1 MFSYDQDIRRQFA
14 AERFEQYRND
24 AASAPSPRRRRRRR
38 RMQIMRRS
46 FSPFM
51 STIRRAPKASPTA

>member
-24 AASAPSPRRRRRRR
+24 AASVPSPRRRRRR
-38 RMQIMRRS
+38 RMQIMRRA
-46 FSPFM
+46 FFPFM
-51 STIRRAPKASPTA
+51 SSIRRAPKASPSA